1 MVKIAKL
8 HIDGMHCSACSAS
21 IQNNLEKNPSILNT
35 KINAISGKAKI
46 SYEESQISE
55 NKIIELI
62 TSYGFPASKDNSKE
76 REMAYIQGLKMRLLV
91 AIPCFLVIFV
101 LHMGGFHNFWSS
113 AVEIILA
120 TIAQIYCAMPFY
132 KGSMSFFK
140 TKVADMNVLIALGSS
155 VAYLYSVYLFFSG
168 AKGYYFEGSAS
179 VICFVLLGE
188 YLKSKAKKSASEEL
202 EVLAKILPPKARLLK
217 EDKKEWV
224 AINTIKKGDKCLV
237 VSGEKIPLDGKILR
251 GEAEV
256 SSAHINGEELPS
268 VLREG
273 DEVIGGSVVINGEII
288 VESSKDSS
296 DFFVYEM
303 LDLLELSQTQ
313 KPPIGLL
320 ADKIAS
326 IFVPCI
332 VLLALVAFLFWL
344 QEGFAFALSIAA
356 SILVVS
362 CPCALGLAVP
372 LAIVCASMRA
382 KRNEVLIKSPDIYE
396 KAKQIK
402 FMVFDKTGTLTEGKI
417 IVEDADIFGDKKEIL
432 SLCNAMQEDN
442 PHPIGKAILE
452 YTKEFTAPVVLQKKE
467 YLITKGVKALFNQ
480 EEYYLGSLAWIQEIL
495 GKKDIVKQEEGVVA
509 LCNKKEL
516 LAVFYLKD
524 SLRKDAK
531 EVIDCIK
538 NLGIVP
544 VILSGDNLASVEK
557 IAHELGIKEYFAQ
570 TTPLQKS
577 QKIGELKKIGGVCFV
592 GDGINDALALEESS
606 FGISFASA
614 TELAKEIGDV
624 LLLKDDLKG
633 IVEVFKISFATL
645 KNIKENLFFAYV
657 YNVVLIPIAAGVLYP
672 FVGIVLQPSLAGAAM
687 AFSSVSVV
695 LNALR
700 ISRLKL

>member
-1 MVKIAKL
+1 MVKTAKL
-8 HIDGMHCSACSAS
+8 HIDGMHCSACSVS
-21 IQNNLEKNPSILNT
+21 IQNNLEKNSSILNV

-55 NKIIELI
+55 QRIIELI

-76 REMAYIQGLKMRLLV
+76 REIAYIQGLKTRLLV
-91 AIPCFLVIFV
+91 AIPCFFVIFV
-101 LHMGGFHNFWSS
+101 LHMGGFHSFWSS
-113 AVEIILA
+113 IMQFLLA
-120 TIAQIYCAMPFY
+120 SIAQIYCAMPFY

-155 VAYLYSVYLFFSG
+155 VTYLYSVYLFFSG
-168 AKGYYFEGSAS
+168 AKGFYFEGSAS

-202 EVLAKILPPKARLLK
+202 EVLAKILPPKARLFK

-237 VSGEKIPLDGKILR
+237 VSGEKIPLDGKIIE

-256 SSAHINGEELPS
+256 SSAHINGEELPN
-268 VLREG
+268 VLRGG
-273 DEVIGGSVVINGEII
+273 DEVIAGSVVINGEII
-288 VESSKDSS
+288 VESLKDSS

-326 IFVPCI
+326 VFVPCI
-332 VLLALVAFLFWL
+332 VLFALVAFFFWL

-382 KRNEVLIKSPDIYE
+382 KRNEILIKSSDVYE
-396 KAKQIK
+396 KAKEIK
-402 FMVFDKTGTLTEGKI
+402 FIVFDKTGTLTKGEI
-417 IVEDADIFGDKKEIL
+417 IVENADIFGDKKQIL
-432 SLCNAMQEDN
+432 SLARAMQEDN

-452 YTKEFTAPVVLQKKE
+452 YAKESPPLVLERKE
-467 YLITKGVKALFNQ
+467 YFIARGIEAVFNE

-495 GKKDIVKQEEGVVA
+495 GKKNLATKEEGVVA
-509 LCNKKEL
+509 LCSKKEL

-524 SLRKDAK
+524 TLRQDAK
-531 EVIDCIK
+531 VVMDSLK

-544 VILSGDNLASVEK
+544 IILSGDNLASVEK
-557 IAHELGIKEYFAQ
+557 VARELGIKEYFAQ

-577 QKIGELKKIGGVCFV
+577 QKIIELRKLGGVCFV
-592 GDGINDALALEESS
+592 GDGINDALALQESS
-606 FGISFASA
+606 FGISFVGA
-614 TELAKEIGDV
+614 TELAKEVGDV
-624 LLLKDDLKG
+624 LLLKEDLKG
-633 IVEVFKISFATL
+633 IVEVFQISFATL

-657 YNVVLIPIAAGVLYP
+657 YNLVLIPIAAGVLYP
-672 FVGIVLQPSLAGAAM
+672 FVGIVLQPSFAGAAM

>member
-1 MVKIAKL
+1 M
-8 HIDGMHCSACSAS
+8 
-21 IQNNLEKNPSILNT
+21 
-35 KINAISGKAKI
+35 
-46 SYEESQISE
+46 
-55 NKIIELI
+55 
-62 TSYGFPASKDNSKE
+62 
-76 REMAYIQGLKMRLLV
+76 
-91 AIPCFLVIFV
+91 
-101 LHMGGFHNFWSS
+101 
-113 AVEIILA
+113 
-120 TIAQIYCAMPFY
+120 
-132 KGSMSFFK
+132 
-140 TKVADMNVLIALGSS
+140 
-155 VAYLYSVYLFFSG
+155 
-168 AKGYYFEGSAS
+168 
-179 VICFVLLGE
+179 
-188 YLKSKAKKSASEEL
+188 
-202 EVLAKILPPKARLLK
+202 
-217 EDKKEWV
+217 
-224 AINTIKKGDKCLV
+224 
-237 VSGEKIPLDGKILR
+237 VSGEKIPLDGKIIQ

-273 DEVIGGSVVINGEII
+273 SEVIGGSVVINGEII

-313 KPPIGLL
+313 KPPIGIL

-326 IFVPCI
+326 VFVPCI

-344 QEGFAFALSIAA
+344 QESFAFALSIAA

-382 KRNEVLIKSPDIYE
+382 KRNEILIKSPDVYE

-402 FMVFDKTGTLTEGKI
+402 FMVFDKTGTLTKGEI
-417 IVEDADIFGDKKEIL
+417 IVQKAAIFGDKKEIL
-432 SLCNAMQEDN
+432 SLSKAMQEDN

-452 YTKEFTAPVVLQKKE
+452 YTKEFTTHVVLQKKE
-467 YLITKGVKALFNQ
+467 YLITKGVKAVFNQ

-557 IAHELGIKEYFAQ
+557 IAQELGIKEYFAQ
-570 TTPLQKS
+570 TTPLQ
-577 QKIGELKKIGGVCFV
+577 
-592 GDGINDALALEESS
+592 
-606 FGISFASA
+606 
-614 TELAKEIGDV
+614 
-624 LLLKDDLKG
+624 
-633 IVEVFKISFATL
+633 
-645 KNIKENLFFAYV
+645 NL
-657 YNVVLIPIAAGVLYP
+657 PH
-672 FVGIVLQPSLAGAAM
+672 
-687 AFSSVSVV
+687 
-695 LNALR
+695 
-700 ISRLKL
+700 